1 MIEEIYLAYLALGT
15 MAFTIIYFGAH
26 NSLKKFKKPR
36 LRSNKQT
43 PTGYETD
50 SEYSE
55 VEEEI
60 LSSQEAYLL
69 PVYASVAI
77 LSLYLILR
85 YFDKN
90 TINFIF
96 SIYFILTGVLA
107 LTKTL
112 VQLTYSLTKFKPVPF
127 RISLTQR
134 TKVIT
139 SIKFSLVEVGCLLC
153 SILISSYYLY
163 SKNWL
168 ISNLFGISYSLSAL
182 SLIKLD
188 AFQTAFILLS
198 GLFIYDIFW
207 VFGTDVMVTVATK
220 FEVPVKLLWPR
231 TFFPQS
237 GQGLQFSLL
246 GLGDIV
252 VPGVVICLCL
262 QFDRYMALK
271 RTDPKLAK
279 QYALK
284 PNTHRFKRTYFF
296 SCYIAYIVGLAL
308 TMAVMHI
315 FKTGQPALLY
325 LSPAC
330 SLAPIITA
338 CVRGE
343 LKDFLEYQSCESEYK
358 LLGYDKPPPKQ
369 KEKKFSDSEVVN
381 VNKKAK

>member
-1 MIEEIYLAYLALGT
+1 
-15 MAFTIIYFGAH
+15 
-26 NSLKKFKKPR
+26 
-36 LRSNKQT
+36 
-43 PTGYETD
+43 
-50 SEYSE
+50 
-55 VEEEI
+55 
-60 LSSQEAYLL
+60 
-69 PVYASVAI
+69 
-77 LSLYLILR
+77 LR

-112 VQLTYSLTKFKPVPF
+112 VQLTYFFTKFKPVPF

-134 TKVIT
+134 TKGKNYKILNLLIINIVGLVIT
-139 SIKFSLVEVGCLLC
+139 SAKFSLVEIGCLLC
-153 SILISSYYLY
+153 SVLVSSYYLY

-188 AFQTAFILLS
+188 SFQTAFILLF

-231 TFFPQS
+231 TFFPQT

-271 RTDPKLAK
+271 RIDQKSAK

-284 PNTHRFKRTYFF
+284 PSTHSFKRTYFF

-315 FKTGQPALLY
+315 FKAGQPALLY

-338 CVRGE
+338 CIRGE
-343 LKDFLEYQSCESEYK
+343 LKDFLEYQSCESECR
-358 LLGYDKPPPKQ
+358 LLGYDRPPPKQ

-381 VNKKAK
+381 VNRKAK